1 MQDSGNTGEDRPFWD
16 ALNANVKNLHAVI
29 SGHGGL
35 CCIFVQCHL
44 FNYLVDHGNE
54 WCAREPTK
62 DVIFCFDKH
71 SGSVQF
77 NFVKG
82 QRSTQRDANLD
93 TEDTIHRTGAMACG
107 IYSCTRQ
114 TQLPVLKLGFDLRTE
129 KPEPGLFLMTTT
141 ANKIIMKLSCQCVY
155 KYLSDFLTSQLGST
169 GLEM

>member
-1 MQDSGNTGEDRPFWD
+1 MQDSGNTGEDQPFWD

-71 SGSVQF
+71 SGCV
-77 NFVKG
+77 FVILW
-82 QRSTQRDANLD
+82 REVAPN
-93 TEDTIHRTGAMACG
+93 
-107 IYSCTRQ
+107 
-114 TQLPVLKLGFDLRTE
+114 
-129 KPEPGLFLMTTT
+129 
-141 ANKIIMKLSCQCVY
+141 
-155 KYLSDFLTSQLGST
+155 
-169 GLEM
+169 